1 MQVIA
6 KEAPI
11 TSMPSGS
18 SLPGRLARYAR
29 IATVLGRFM
38 ARLAGER
45 YLGGRDDGAALA
57 RELKDALG
65 RLRGPVVKIAQL
77 LATVPGA
84 LPAEYVAELMA
95 LQSQAPA
102 MGPVFVRR
110 RMAGELGPDWQS
122 RFREFELEAAAAASL
137 GQVHRALG
145 LDGRELACKLQYP
158 DMDTAGDADLRG
170 LDLALRVL
178 QQYQHALLTGS
189 VRAELEARLREEL
202 DYGKEAR
209 HMALYRDM
217 LRDEERIAVPEPVPE
232 LSTRRLLTMTW
243 LDGEPILRSMHRA
256 SAERRDL
263 AITMFR
269 AWYVPFFEYGVLHGD
284 PHLGNYT
291 VRTDGG
297 LNLLDFGCIR
307 VFPPA
312 LVAAVID
319 LYNAVRTGDEALA
332 EHAYRT
338 WRFENLSREVMD
350 ALNVWAQFVFEPLLE
365 DRRQTLGDLTGDIHG
380 REVAE
385 RVIAELHRAGGVDVP
400 REFVIMDRAAIGLG
414 AVFLQLQ
421 AEVNWHRLF
430 NEVIAEFDL
439 AALER
444 RQAEMLRRHAIPLP
458 G

>member
-1 MQVIA
+1 M
-6 KEAPI
+6 
-11 TSMPSGS
+11 TSMPSAS
-18 SLPGRLARYAR
+18 TLPGRLARYAR

-45 YLGGRDDGAALA
+45 YLGAGEDGAALA
-57 RELKDALG
+57 RELTAALG
-65 RLRGPVVKIAQL
+65 RLRGPLVKVAQL

-84 LPAEYVAELMA
+84 LPADYVAELMT
-95 LQSQAPA
+95 LQSQAPP
-102 MGPVFVRR
+102 MGPTFVRR
-110 RMAGELGPDWQS
+110 RMTGELGPDWQS
-122 RFREFELEAAAAASL
+122 RFRDFDMEAAAAASL

-145 LDGRELACKLQYP
+145 LDGRALACKLQYP
-158 DMDTAGDADLRG
+158 DMDTAVDADLRG
-170 LDLALRVL
+170 LEVALRVL
-178 QQYQHALLTGS
+178 QQYQQALTMGS

-202 DYGKEAR
+202 DYAQEAH
-209 HMALYRDM
+209 HMALYRDI
-217 LRDEERIAVPEPVPE
+217 LREEPRIALPEPVPE

-243 LDGEPILRSMHRA
+243 LEGEPILTRAQRA
-256 SAERRDL
+256 SAERAEL

-291 VRTDGG
+291 VRADGG

-319 LYNAVRTGDEALA
+319 LYHAVRTGDAALA

-338 WRFENLSREVMD
+338 WRFENLSREVME
-350 ALNVWAQFVFEPLLE
+350 ALNVWAHFVFEPLLE
-365 DRRQTLGDLTGDIHG
+365 DRRQTLGELTGDIHG
-380 REVAE
+380 RETAE
-385 RVIAELHRAGGVDVP
+385 RVIAELHRAGGVDIP

-430 NEVIAEFDL
+430 NDVIADFDVATL
-439 AALER
+439 AR
-444 RQAEMLRRHAIPLP
+444 RQAELLARHAIPLP
-458 G
+458 A

>member
-1 MQVIA
+1 
-6 KEAPI
+6 
-11 TSMPSGS
+11 MPSAS
-18 SLPGRLARYAR
+18 RLPGRLARYAR

-38 ARLAGER
+38 ARLASGR
-45 YLGGRDDGAALA
+45 YLGGRADGAALA
-57 RELKDALG
+57 RELTEALG
-65 RLRGPVVKIAQL
+65 RLRGPVVKAAQL

-84 LPAEYVAELMA
+84 LPAEYVAELMT

-102 MGPVFVRR
+102 MGPSFVRR
-110 RMAGELGPDWQS
+110 RMAGELGAEWQ
-122 RFREFELEAAAAASL
+122 RHFCAFETEAAAAASL
-137 GQVHRALG
+137 GQVHRAVAT
-145 LDGRELACKLQYP
+145 DGRLLACKLQYP
-158 DMDTAGDADLRG
+158 DMDVAVDADLRG

-178 QQYQHALLTGS
+178 QQYQQALTMGS

-202 DYGKEAR
+202 DYGLEAR
-209 HMALYRDM
+209 HMALYRNI
-217 LRDEERIAVPEPVPE
+217 LRGEAQIAVPEPAPE

-243 LDGEPILRSMHRA
+243 LEGEPIQSRMDRA
-256 SAERRDL
+256 GAGRAEL
-263 AITMFR
+263 AIAMFR
-269 AWYVPFFEYGVLHGD
+269 AWYVPFFDYGVLHGD

-291 VRTDGG
+291 VRPDGG

-319 LYNAVRTGDEALA
+319 LYHAVRTGDEGLA

-338 WRFENLSREVMD
+338 WRFQNLSREVMA
-350 ALNVWAQFVFEPLLE
+350 ALNLWARFVFEPLLE
-365 DRRQTLGDLTGDIHG
+365 DRRQTLGELTGDIHG

-385 RVIAELHRAGGVDVP
+385 WVIAELHRAGGVDIP

-414 AVFLQLQ
+414 AVFLRLQ

-430 NEVIAEFDL
+430 NEVIATFDA
-439 AALER
+439 AALAR
-444 RQAEMLRRHAIPLP
+444 RQAELLARHVIPLP

>member
-1 MQVIA
+1 
-6 KEAPI
+6 
-11 TSMPSGS
+11 MPSAS

-45 YLGGRDDGAALA
+45 YLGAGEAQALA
-57 RELKDALG
+57 RELTEALG
-65 RLRGPVVKIAQL
+65 RLRGPIVKVAQL

-84 LPAEYVAELMA
+84 LPAEYVAELMS
-95 LQSQAPA
+95 LQSQAPP
-102 MGPVFVRR
+102 MGANFVRR
-110 RMAGELGPDWQS
+110 RMAGELGADWRG

-137 GQVHRALG
+137 GQVHRAIG
-145 LDGRELACKLQYP
+145 HDGRALACKLQYP
-158 DMDTAGDADLRG
+158 DMDTAVDADLRG
-170 LDLALRVL
+170 LELALRVL
-178 QQYQHALLTGS
+178 QQYQQALTMGS

-202 DYGKEAR
+202 DYALEAR

-217 LRDEERIAVPEPVPE
+217 LGGETRISVPEPVQG

-243 LDGEPILRSMHRA
+243 LEGEPILTRLHRA
-256 SAERRDL
+256 DAERAEL

-291 VRTDGG
+291 VRADGG

-312 LVAAVID
+312 LVSAVID
-319 LYNAVRTGDEALA
+319 LYHAVRTGDAALA

-338 WRFENLSREVMD
+338 WGFRNLSPDVTH
-350 ALNVWAQFVFEPLLE
+350 ALNVWAQFVYEPLLA
-365 DRRQTLGDLTGDIHG
+365 DKRQTLGELTGDIHG
-380 REVAE
+380 RDTAE
-385 RVIAELHRAGGVDVP
+385 RVIAELHRAGGVDIP

-414 AVFLQLQ
+414 AVFLHLQ

-430 NEVIAEFDL
+430 NDVIASFNVDAL
-439 AALER
+439 AQ
-444 RQAEMLRRHAIPLP
+444 RQAELLHRHAIPPP